1 MVELAK
7 YLAVAVAGYLLGNFN
22 TGLVVSKLQAG
33 IDIRRHGSGN
43 AGATNML
50 RVLGSQ
56 SALLTLIGDIVKG
69 LVAIGIGHWL
79 AGFPGGVAGATAA
92 IVGHCWPVFFGFKG
106 GKGVATTCGALLC
119 LFPVTGLLCV
129 AVFVAIVLATR
140 YVSLGSVMAALF
152 GAAYLLAAHWGDPL
166 ICSIAPLWSAI
177 IIARHH
183 GNIQRLWNGTES
195 KLDFSSFKSK
205 TKRSKANR

>member
-1 MVELAK
+1 LIQLEIVQ
-7 YLAVAVAGYLLGNFN
+7 YLVIAAAGYLLGNFN

-69 LVAIGIGHWL
+69 LAAIGIGHLL

-106 GKGVATTCGALLC
+106 GKGVATTFGALLC
-119 LFPVTGLLCV
+119 LFPTAGLLCL
-129 AVFVAIVLATR
+129 AVFLLVFLPTR
-140 YVSLGSVMAALF
+140 FVSLGSVIAALS
-152 GAAYLLAAHWGDPL
+152 GAVFLCVIRWGDPL
-166 ICSIAPLWSAI
+166 ICCCAALWAAI
-177 IIARHH
+177 IVGRHH
-183 GNIQRLWNGTES
+183 ANIKRLMQGTES
-195 KLDFSSFKSK
+195 KLDFSSIKSK
-205 TKRSKANR
+205 RK

>member
-1 MVELAK
+1 MELVK
-7 YLAVAVAGYLLGNFN
+7 YLVIAVAGYLLGNFN

-69 LVAIGIGHWL
+69 LVAIGIGYWL

-92 IVGHCWPVFFGFKG
+92 IVGHCWPVFFGFRG
-106 GKGVATTCGALLC
+106 GKGVATTVGALLC
-119 LFPVTGLLCV
+119 LFPVAGLLCV
-129 AVFVAIVLATR
+129 AVFVAVLLATR
-140 YVSLGSVMAALF
+140 YVSLSSVLAALF
-152 GAAYLLAAHWGDPL
+152 GAVYLCVAHWGDPL
-166 ICSIAPLWSAI
+166 ICCASALWAAI
-177 IIARHH
+177 IIGRHH
-183 GNIQRLWNGTES
+183 ANIARLWNGTES
-195 KLDFSSFKSK
+195 KLDFASF
-205 TKRSKANR
+205 RSKRKAKG